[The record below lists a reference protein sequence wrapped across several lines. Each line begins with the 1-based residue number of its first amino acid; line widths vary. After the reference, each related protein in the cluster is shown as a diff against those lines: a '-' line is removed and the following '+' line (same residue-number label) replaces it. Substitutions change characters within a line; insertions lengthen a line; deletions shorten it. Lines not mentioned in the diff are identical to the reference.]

1 MYNIDMIDYEHLKLR
16 KYHYLEG
23 DETKIENYAE
33 ALADKSETWVC
44 HHRRE
49 LEPDRNTIED
59 LKAKGLYWYRPPE
72 ELIFLTNSDHMRL
85 HSSGQNNAM
94 YGKSSWEKCTPEQR
108 VDRAKRYSQSMR
120 GKNKGK
126 HMWNDGVRTV
136 FAFECPEG
144 FKYGMLRKKTNKHWW
159 NNGKVQVFEA
169 VCPEGFS
176 KGKLKKKN
184 E

>member
-23 DETKIENYAE
+23 DETKIENYE
-33 ALADKSETWVC
+33 LAKADQTQTWVC

-49 LEPDRNTIED
+49 LEPDRKTIED
-59 LKAKGLYWYRPPE
+59 LKAMGLYWNQPPE
-72 ELIFLTNSDHMRL
+72 ALIFMRSADHTSL
-85 HSSGQNNAM
+85 HCAGENNPM

-108 VDRAKRYSQSMR
+108 EDRAKRYSQSMK

-126 HMWNDGVRTV
+126 KHYNNGVVRI
-136 FAFECPEG
+136 FIAGDPPEG
-144 FKYGMLRKKTNKHWW
+144 FKEGLLKRKK
-159 NNGKVQVFEA
+159 
-169 VCPEGFS
+169 
-176 KGKLKKKN
+176 KKKL